1 MSDAL
6 EQLDELGKEIMQR
19 EREKWRK
26 KMSHEFYVD
35 EEGAGND

>member
-6 EQLDELGKEIMQR
+6 EQLDELGKEIMRR

-26 KMSHEFYVD
+26 KMSHEFYAG
-35 EEGAGND
+35 EEGDDD

>member
-1 MSDAL
+1 MGDAL

-26 KMSHEFYVD
+26 KMSHEFYAG
-35 EEGAGND
+35 EEEANDD

>member
-35 EEGAGND
+35 EEGGDD

>member
-1 MSDAL
+1 MGDAL

-26 KMSHEFYVD
+26 KMSHEFHAG
-35 EEGAGND
+35 EECDGD